1 MEHICKN
8 CGKPIKAAGEAC
20 TGCVGPDANDRAT
33 AQQEGTAE
41 RITLRGYVLILR
53 HAEGSKSESYAPHL
67 VVDSVKIHLLHVP
80 GDNPFGPSSL
90 SRFHGKYVGIGGEW
104 DPRGRFLIVKEC
116 NIMEDPCPR

>member
-1 MEHICKN
+1 MPSNEVDTLTDQKCFNMEHICKN

-80 GDNPFGPSSL
+80 GTIRSAL
-90 SRFHGKYVGIGGEW
+90 H
-104 DPRGRFLIVKEC
+104 
-116 NIMEDPCPR
+116 PCRDFMVNM